1 LFLHRVSRLVRKD
14 GTVSFQGDR
23 FEVPFELSGKTV
35 RLVVDPH
42 AGTVVGVENEKGE
55 AVGQATPL
63 DALANLNRTRRKP
76 DPVVMPV
83 TGAGPNLVELAY
95 HQYHG
100 IKEA

>member
-1 LFLHRVSRLVRKD
+1 VRKD
-14 GTVSFQGDR
+14 GTVSFQGTR

-63 DALANLNRTRRKP
+63 DALANLNRQRRQP
-76 DPVVMPV
+76 DPLVTPVVG
-83 TGAGPNLVELAY
+83 TGPNLVELAY
-95 HQYHG
+95 RQYHG
-100 IKEA
+100 IGKA